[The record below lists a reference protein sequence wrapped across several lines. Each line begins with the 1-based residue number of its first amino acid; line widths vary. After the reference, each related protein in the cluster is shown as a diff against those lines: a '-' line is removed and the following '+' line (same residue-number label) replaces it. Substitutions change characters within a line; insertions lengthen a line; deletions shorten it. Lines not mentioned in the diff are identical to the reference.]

1 MLVIGFIS
9 FKTCSLYV
17 IHMKPGE
24 HEPDVIERILGKKW
38 KNAFCIGSALLMFI
52 VGVVYF
58 LLINNNLYAM
68 ITSIMYWCNNTN
80 Y

>member
-1 MLVIGFIS
+1 
-9 FKTCSLYV
+9 
-17 IHMKPGE
+17 MKEGE

-38 KNAFCIGSALLMFI
+38 KNAFCAGSSLLMFI

-68 ITSIMYWCNNTN
+68 ITTMMHWCKFYN